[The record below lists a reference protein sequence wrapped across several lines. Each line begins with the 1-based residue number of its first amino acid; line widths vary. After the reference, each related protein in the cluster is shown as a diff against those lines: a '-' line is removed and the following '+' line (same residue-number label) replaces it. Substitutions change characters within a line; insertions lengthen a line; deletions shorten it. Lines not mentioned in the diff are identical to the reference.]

1 MFTIQETV
9 NTSRVDEQGR
19 LKLFSA
25 AQMMQDCSEMWID
38 SEPICKECFKNEGR
52 AQLLASRQIEV
63 IRVPEFKERLSITTS
78 VFDCKELFGF
88 RNTII
93 RDEQGNPCYVTW
105 SMGAF
110 IDLASGKLR
119 KLPQEILE
127 SLTYDEKYPMDY
139 LDRRIRVPKEEPQ
152 ESFPYVVCRN
162 DIDYNHHMNNAHYV
176 RLAMEALPSDFQPH
190 RIRIE
195 YKVPLRIDEKATI
208 SHLCEENLHYV
219 IISCERGISTVLE
232 FQ

>member
-9 NTSRVDEQGR
+9 TTSRVDEQGR

-38 SEPICKECFKNEGR
+38 SEPICKECFQKEGR

-63 IRVPEFKERLSITTS
+63 LRVPTYKEKLTITTS

-93 RDEQGNPCYVTW
+93 RDEQDTPCYVTW

-110 IDLASGKLR
+110 IDLQTGKLR
-119 KLPQEILE
+119 KLPQEILQ

-139 LDRRIRVPKEEPQ
+139 LDRRIRIPKEEAIDK
-152 ESFPYVVCRN
+152 FNYVVSRN
-162 DIDYNHHMNNAHYV
+162 DIDYNRHMNNAHYM
-176 RLAMEALPSDFQPH
+176 RLAMEILPQEFLPRS
-190 RIRIE
+190 IRLE
-195 YKVPLRIDEKATI
+195 YKIPLRLGDQATVSLI
-208 SHLCEENLHYV
+208 NVEETYFV
-219 IISCERGISTVLE
+219 IISCEQGISTVLE
-232 FQ
+232 YK